1 MAFFCVVQT
10 DSAVRKMY
18 KDIVYTIGP
27 MIAFISTVL
36 IFLTAFLVLMLD
48 HVSGLD
54 KFLIG
59 NG

>member
-1 MAFFCVVQT
+1 
-10 DSAVRKMY
+10 MY
-18 KDIVYTIGP
+18 KGIVYTIGP

-54 KFLIG
+54 KLLIG
-59 NG
+59 SG